1 MTEINGISKEGD
13 GVMAKDKDKTL
24 ESGELDTVKGLR
36 YNVAFLK
43 WLVPLAI
50 TLSLGG
56 CAGLGWLAKSALM
69 GEIRGAIQSETTPIR
84 TKIGEVER
92 KMDRMD
98 ERQRAQQEAISEI
111 KTRLK

>member
-1 MTEINGISKEGD
+1 MDRMTEINGISKDTTMSHE
-13 GVMAKDKDKTL
+13 DKSL

-36 YNVAFLK
+36 YNLAFLK
-43 WLVPLAI
+43 WLIPLAI

-69 GEIRGAIQSETTPIR
+69 GEIRGAIQSETNPIR
-84 TKIGEVER
+84 QEIRSVER
-92 KMDRMD
+92 KMDRID
-98 ERQRAQQEAISEI
+98 ERQRVQQEAITEI